1 MTPAGRFAPS
11 PSGLLHFGSLL
22 AAVGSYLDARL
33 SGGQWLLRIEDLDRP
48 RCQPGAEKAIID
60 TLSAFGFRADGPVA
74 RQSERIPLYEAAL
87 GRLAGR
93 GLVFPCDCSRRDRSI
108 LTAPGQETQCV
119 RDCRS
124 RLNDRSDA
132 CLRVALDGLAPVQV
146 VDRSLGP
153 VFFDPVAHRD
163 VIVRRRDGIFS
174 YHFAVVVDDAD
185 QGISDVVRGAD
196 LLGSTSWQLG
206 LQQALGIP
214 APRYLHLPVV
224 VEPDG
229 SKLAKSRRTLPV
241 SDLNPRD
248 TLTDVLRLLGQPA
261 GWVLH
266 EGPLEDFWRSA
277 IAAWDPGAFRGV
289 ETVPAPLLMQ

>member
-1 MTPAGRFAPS
+1 MNPAGRFAPS

-22 AAVGSYLDARL
+22 AAAGSYLDARH
-33 SGGQWLLRIEDLDRP
+33 SGGRWLLRIEDLDRP
-48 RCQPGAEKAIID
+48 RSQPGAETAILA
-60 TLSAFGFRADGPVA
+60 TLTAFGFRPDGPVA
-74 RQSERIPLYEAAL
+74 RQSERIRLYEAAL
-87 GRLAGR
+87 QRLDAR
-93 GLVFPCDCSRRDRSI
+93 GLVFPCDCSRREI
-108 LTAPGQETQCV
+108 AVLTAPGQETQCV

-124 RLNDRSDA
+124 RLSGRSDA
-132 CLRVALDGLAPVQV
+132 CLRVALDGLEPVQI

-153 VFFDPVAHRD
+153 VLFDPVAHRD
-163 VIVRRRDGIFS
+163 VIIRRRDGIFS

-196 LLGSTSWQLG
+196 LLGSTPWQLG
-206 LQQALGIP
+206 LQKALGIA

-229 SKLAKSRRTLPV
+229 SKLAKSRRALPV

-248 TLTDVLRLLGQPA
+248 TLADVLRLLGQPGDRA
-261 GWVLH
+261 RH
-266 EGPLEDFWRSA
+266 EQPMGDYWRAA

-289 ETVPAPLLMQ
+289 DTVPAPLLTQ